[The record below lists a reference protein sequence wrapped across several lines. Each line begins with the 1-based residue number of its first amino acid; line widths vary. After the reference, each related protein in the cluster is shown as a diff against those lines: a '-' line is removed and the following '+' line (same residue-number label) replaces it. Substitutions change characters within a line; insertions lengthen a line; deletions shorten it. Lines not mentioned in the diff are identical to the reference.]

1 LMSAHGTRPTWRKM
15 PDLFPRGFCCH
26 EAGHATVAFWLGIR
40 VVAVSVIFTEERG
53 WYGKTVTEGTPDL
66 WENQIMLLMA
76 GKAAEKVFNCS
87 ADRAWLHDAG
97 TVDSL
102 LDRMGMTRE
111 EREARI
117 DEGKDRARLIV
128 EGNREQALRL
138 VAYLVEHGHV
148 KEPEFLRLMHG
159 EA

>member
-1 LMSAHGTRPTWRKM
+1 MSAHGTRPTWRKM

-117 DEGKDRARLIV
+117 DRARTVPASLWRAIASKRL
-128 EGNREQALRL
+128 GWSPISSNTATLRSRSSC
-138 VAYLVEHGHV
+138 G
-148 KEPEFLRLMHG
+148 
-159 EA
+159 